1 MAALAPESVK
11 ALYLGYEL
19 TITDR
24 RNGVTV
30 STPDGRTLGQAA
42 SIGGARRLIRGYR
55 KPLGRST
62 T

>member
-1 MAALAPESVK
+1 MAQLTPESVR
-11 ALYLGYEL
+11 ALYLGYPLE
-19 TITDR
+19 ITER
-24 RNGVTV
+24 AVTV
-30 STPDGRTLGQAA
+30 FTPEGRKVGQAA